1 MIVTVHQPEHLPWL
15 GFFHKMSQADLM
27 VLLDTTQFAKD
38 DFQNRN
44 RIKTERGPV
53 WLTVPVYKK
62 GRSEQRILDVEICNE
77 RNWRHR
83 TWSLIEQS
91 YRRAPCFCA
100 HRDFFQALY
109 AREWTRL
116 VDLNVRVIE
125 YLAQQLGLGCRI
137 LRASDLG
144 IAERGGTEVNLAI
157 SRRLGAAAYLSGRM
171 GRDYLDEKS
180 FAEAGIE
187 VRYQD
192 FQHPTYP
199 QQWGGFVSH
208 LSALDLLFNCGEVSL
223 EILCGGGYEAAAGEG
238 LAAAL

>member
-15 GFFHKMSQADLM
+15 GFFHKLSQADVM

-44 RIKTERGPV
+44 RIKAAQGPV

-62 GRSEQRILDVEICNE
+62 GRSEQQILDVEICNE
-77 RNWRHR
+77 RNWRQR
-83 TWSLIEQS
+83 AWSLIEQS
-91 YRRAPCFCA
+91 YREAPAFAA
-100 HRDFFQALY
+100 HRDFFRDLY
-109 AREWTRL
+109 RQDWTRL
-116 VDLNVRVIE
+116 VDLNLAVID
-125 YLAQQLGLGCRI
+125 YLAGQLGLGGRL
-137 LRASDLG
+137 LRASELG
-144 IAERGGTEVNLAI
+144 IDERGGTRVNLAI
-157 SRRLGAAAYLSGRM
+157 CRGLGARVYLSGRH
-171 GRDYLDEKS
+171 GRDYLDEAP

-208 LSALDLLFNCGEVSL
+208 LSAIDLLFNCGDLSRRL
-223 EILCGGGYEAAAGEG
+223 LCGGLGEAAGEG
-238 LAAAL
+238 ARA